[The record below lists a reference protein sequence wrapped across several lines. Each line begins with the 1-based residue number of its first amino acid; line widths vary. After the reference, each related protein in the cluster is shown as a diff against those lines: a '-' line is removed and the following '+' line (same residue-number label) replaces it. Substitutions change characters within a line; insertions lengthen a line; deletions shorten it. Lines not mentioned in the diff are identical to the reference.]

1 MFSGV
6 LSALVTPFISNE
18 DTEID
23 WNSFDDLLE
32 WQLSSG
38 VHGLVLYGTTGE
50 SATLSTLEKIEI
62 LKRAKDIVKGRVP
75 IIIGAGT
82 NSTSGTLEFISQIRE
97 LKPDAVLAVAPYYNK
112 PTQEGLFRHFEK
124 IALDGGFPVVLYNV
138 PSRTVVEISVD
149 TLKRLSEV
157 ENIVALKQ
165 ATDSVSNLTELGL
178 TLSNKMSLLAGDD
191 PVFLYT
197 MLMGGKG
204 IISASSGV
212 LPVEFVS
219 LYNACINKNWEE
231 ASKIQKELL
240 PLIQSLFIETN
251 PTPAKSVLKMKG
263 IIKSDAVRLPLVS
276 VTTKTENTLKSVF
289 RLS

>member
-62 LKRAKDIVKGRVP
+62 LKRAKAIVKGRVP
-75 IIIGAGT
+75 LIIGAGT
-82 NSTSGTLEFISQIRE
+82 NSTNGTLEFIE
-97 LKPDAVLAVAPYYNK
+97 EVKDLKPEALLAVAPYYNK
-112 PTQEGLFRHFEK
+112 PSQEGMYRHFEK
-124 IALDGGFPVVLYNV
+124 IAIDGGLPLVLYNV
-138 PSRTVVEISVD
+138 PSRTVVEISVE
-149 TLKRLSEV
+149 TLIRLANV
-157 ENIVALKQ
+157 KNIVALKQ

-178 TLSNKMSLLAGDD
+178 KISNKISLLAGDD

-204 IISASSGV
+204 IISASAGV
-212 LPVEFVS
+212 LPLEFVS
-219 LYNACINKNWEE
+219 LYNACINKEWEA
-231 ASKIQKELL
+231 ASKIQKDLS

-251 PTPAKSVLKMKG
+251 PCPAKAVLMKKG

-276 VTTKTENTLKSVF
+276 VSDKTREILDSVF
-289 RLS
+289 S